1 MFSTKAFITFLT
13 ASATFASAAS
23 LSALKR
29 DADNGSCAQ
38 LERICVGEV
47 STQTLDLWAHNAC
60 LFGASCFGGQV
71 PVDGFVASAWSSDGG
86 NGTAPASLNLTRV
99 TTDAFNSISTD
110 GQSVTQQNFI
120 DGYYSAL
127 DATGGPYPTDA
138 SIVID
143 DFDRLASWTGFCPGT
158 GQGIPYQNF
167 ADYYQ
172 YSSSVDSTAC

>member
-86 NGTAPASLNLTRV
+86 NGTAPAILNLTRV

-110 GQSVTQQNFI
+110 GQTVTQQNFI
-120 DGYYSAL
+120 DGYYRY
-127 DATGGPYPTDA
+127 AT
-138 SIVID
+138 
-143 DFDRLASWTGFCPGT
+143 LL
-158 GQGIPYQNF
+158 
-167 ADYYQ
+167 
-172 YSSSVDSTAC
+172 STLSLVYNLGNC